1 MKVYHAA
8 VYIETDTDDIK
19 TIGVIMK
26 ITRRQLRR
34 ILIKEVRLLNEM
46 QASLKP
52 KCVNG
57 IVHEAIHTRDYYL
70 DVNSLLAAMAE
81 KTGKSIDYYQGMYE
95 LASSQQ
101 PRQMGGTPAAAL
113 DMMGM
118 AKKLGMT
125 SDEINLASYPEWHAL
140 MIKNPTG
147 FMPTDRKC

>member
-1 MKVYHAA
+1 
-8 VYIETDTDDIK
+8 
-19 TIGVIMK
+19 
-26 ITRRQLRR
+26 
-34 ILIKEVRLLNEM
+34 
-46 QASLKP
+46 
-52 KCVNG
+52 
-57 IVHEAIHTRDYYL
+57 
-70 DVNSLLAAMAE
+70 
-81 KTGKSIDYYQGMYE
+81 MYE

>member
-1 MKVYHAA
+1 
-8 VYIETDTDDIK
+8 
-19 TIGVIMK
+19 MK

-46 QASLKP
+46 PAPSG
-52 KCVNG
+52 KCIDG
-57 IVHEAIHTRDYYL
+57 IVHEEIVRDYYL